1 MRLSK
6 NKFQFIV
13 NSDVELLVSYLQED
27 KSIPLLDAFD
37 IVYTSAIYE
46 KLMNPNT
53 GLFLQSA
60 DYIYDYLKEELTE
73 TTKSSSA
80 I

>member
-27 KSIPLLDAFD
+27 NAMSLLEAFD
-37 IVYTSAIYE
+37 VVYSSAIYE

-53 GLFLQSA
+53 GLYLQSA
-60 DYIYDYLKEELTE
+60 DYIYDYLKDEM
-73 TTKSSSA
+73 A
-80 I
+80 QAN

>member
-13 NSDVELLVSYLQED
+13 NSDVELLVSFLQED
-27 KSIPLLDAFD
+27 ESMTILDAFD
-37 IVYTSAIYE
+37 AVYTSAIYE

-53 GLFLQSA
+53 GLYLNSA
-60 DYIYDYLKEELTE
+60 DYIYDYLKKELRNE
-73 TTKSSSA
+73 
-80 I
+80 

>member
-27 KSIPLLDAFD
+27 NSVSLLEAFD
-37 IVYTSAIYE
+37 IVYTSEIYE

-53 GLFLQSA
+53 GLYLQSA
-60 DYIYDYLKEELTE
+60 DYIYDYLKDELA
-73 TTKSSSA
+73 K
-80 I
+80 

>member
-27 KSIPLLDAFD
+27 NSVSLLEAFE
-37 IVYTSAIYE
+37 IVYTSEIYE

-53 GLFLQSA
+53 GLYLQSA
-60 DYIYDYLKEELTE
+60 DYIYDYLKDELA
-73 TTKSSSA
+73 K
-80 I
+80 

>member
-27 KSIPLLDAFD
+27 KYISLLEAFD
-37 IVYTSAIYE
+37 LVYTSSIFE

-53 GLFLQSA
+53 GLYLQSA
-60 DYIYDYLKEELTE
+60 DYIYDYLKEELD
-73 TTKSSSA
+73 A
-80 I
+80 VAV